1 MGRYSLALRATSA
14 EKQTDRSE
22 KSAPVAAN
30 ADTEL
35 FDRFLAGDDRAFIE
49 LFDCHN
55 HRLFLYC
62 LKLVGDADQAEDLTQ
77 ELWERVIRLRQK
89 PQKVLNPTGFLLTIA
104 RNLCLNHLRSN
115 RRTSSIEDVQESAL
129 PSASMR
135 EMSELEEL
143 VLIALNELPMEMR
156 EVLILYTY
164 SGYRFD
170 EIATMLGKSVDA
182 VRMRASRARALL
194 RKQILEMKKNDNTD
208 YDRHN
213 DRRIDTTEDAS

>member
-1 MGRYSLALRATSA
+1 MGRYSLALRVTSSK
-14 EKQTDRSE
+14 ETDRSE
-22 KSAPVAAN
+22 KNAAIPTN
-30 ADTEL
+30 SDAEL

-49 LFDCHN
+49 LFDGHN

-62 LKLVGDADQAEDLTQ
+62 LKLVGNADQAEDLTQ

-104 RNLCLNHLRSN
+104 RNLCLNHLRSQ
-115 RRTSSIEDVQESAL
+115 RRISSIDDLPENTL

-194 RKQILEMKKNDNTD
+194 RKQILEMKKNDHTD
-208 YDRHN
+208 YDPN
-213 DRRIDTTEDAS
+213 IDRRIDTTEDAS